1 MYSIKDIEKIR
12 HDDGRIEVVPCD
24 HTVELLALELYGM
37 GLSFPVKEEDEEA
50 ISDRFTDMDAEIGQ
64 VESEGIRPTSK
75 YNEQVCRAADE
86 FNLDEDEYIDYQKL
100 NERLDA
106 VFGLMEEGTFEPYV
120 KRKWRRPSKDRCG
133 HHPMIKGFP
142 GICRC

>member
-1 MYSIKDIEKIR
+1 MYLIGDIEKIR
-12 HDDGRIEVVPCD
+12 HDDGRIEVIPCD
-24 HTVELLALELYGM
+24 QTVELLALELYGM
-37 GLSFPVKEEDEEA
+37 GLSFPVKEGDGDA
-50 ISDRFTDMDAEIGQ
+50 ILDRFTDLDAEIGQ
-64 VESEGIRPTSK
+64 VESEGVRATRK
-75 YNEQVCRAADE
+75 YGEQVCRAVDE
-86 FNLDEDEYIDYQKL
+86 FNIDEGEYIDYQKL

-120 KRKWRRPSKDRCG
+120 KRKWRRPSKDLCG